1 VQQGKSKKRACKKKE
16 SDYPQAF
23 QMFLT
28 GTSFLAMLY

>member
-1 VQQGKSKKRACKKKE
+1 VQQGKSKKKE
-16 SDYPQAF
+16 RDYPQAF